1 MYYNHL
7 SIKRKPL
14 TIALG
19 ILDLIAAILLLT
31 FGVLRD
37 NAGMIVCGCG
47 FLLLLIS
54 QITIFIKAKKYG
66 DENIFKANAP
76 RKLKEEDKKNYELL
90 SGLITL
96 LIIFGAI
103 TLGLG
108 ILILFI

>member
-7 SIKRKPL
+7 NIQRKPL
-14 TIALG
+14 TIALA
-19 ILDLIAAILLLT
+19 IIDLAATTLLLV
-31 FGVLRD
+31 FGVLKD
-37 NAGMIVCGCG
+37 NAGMIVCGGG
-47 FLLLLIS
+47 FLLLFIS
-54 QITIFIKAKKYG
+54 QIMILIKAKKYG

-108 ILILFI
+108 ILILLI